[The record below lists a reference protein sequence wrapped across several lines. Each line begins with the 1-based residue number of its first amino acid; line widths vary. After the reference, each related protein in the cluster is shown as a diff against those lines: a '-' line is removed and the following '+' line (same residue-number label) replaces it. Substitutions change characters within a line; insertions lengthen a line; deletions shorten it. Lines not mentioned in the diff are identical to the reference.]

1 MNDRARIII
10 VEDDVPLARGIA
22 RHLTLDGHQVAL
34 APSAAEFRRIFRN
47 EGADLVLLDLNLGAD
62 DGLDLAR
69 ELAETTPVAVIIITG
84 RGDTDERIRGL
95 DAGADDYVTKP
106 FEAGELR
113 ARVRAVLRR
122 RHPATGAEG
131 RLRVG
136 AVVLDPVTRT
146 VHCDGGPQV
155 VELTETQ
162 AGILAQLMRHAGR
175 PVGRGDLMHRANWGP
190 GNRSADVHVGHIR
203 RKLEEA
209 GIDALVI
216 AAARGRGYCLY
227 LKGEAPDA
235 GAAEA
240 DPGEA
245 PGLDAD
251 G

>member
-1 MNDRARIII
+1 MNDSARIII

-22 RHLTLDGHQVAL
+22 RHLALDGHQIAL
-34 APSAAEFRRIFRN
+34 APSAAEFRRVFRN

-122 RHPATGAEG
+122 RRPATGPES

-136 AVVLDPVTRT
+136 TVTLDLATRT
-146 VHCDGGPQV
+146 VHCESGTQS

-162 AGILAQLMRHAGR
+162 AGILAQLMRHPGR
-175 PVGRGDLMHRANWGP
+175 PVGRGELMHRAHWGP

-209 GIDALVI
+209 GIDTLVL
-216 AAARGRGYCLY
+216 AAARGRGYCL
-227 LKGEAPDA
+227 LIKGEDA
-235 GAAEA
+235 QECAGDA
-240 DPGEA
+240 DPGA
-245 PGLDAD
+245 HPD

>member
-1 MNDRARIII
+1 MNDTARIII

-22 RHLTLDGHQVAL
+22 RHLALDGHQIAL
-34 APSAAEFRRIFRN
+34 APSAAEFRRVFRN

-69 ELAETTPVAVIIITG
+69 ELTETTPVAVIILTG

-122 RHPATGAEG
+122 RRPVTGPEG

-136 AVVLDPVTRT
+136 TVALDLATRT
-146 VHCDGGPQV
+146 VHCEGCPQT

-162 AGILAQLMRHAGR
+162 AGILAQLMRHPGR
-175 PVGRGDLMHRANWGP
+175 PVGRGDLMHRTHWGP
-190 GNRSADVHVGHIR
+190 GNRSADVHIGHIR

-216 AAARGRGYCLY
+216 AAARGRGYCLL
-227 LKGEAPDA
+227 LKGENAQ
-235 GAAEA
+235 ESTA
-240 DPGEA
+240 DPGTD
-245 PGLDAD
+245 PDA
-251 G
+251 

>member
-1 MNDRARIII
+1 MTDSTRIII

-22 RHLTLDGHQVAL
+22 RSLALDGHRTAL

-62 DGLDLAR
+62 DGMDLAR
-69 ELAETTPVAVIIITG
+69 ELAETTPVAVIILTG
-84 RGDTDERIRGL
+84 RADPDARIRGL

-122 RHPATGAEG
+122 RRPTLNPEG

-136 AVVLDPVTRT
+136 PVVLDLAVRE
-146 VHCDGGPQV
+146 VRSDGIAQA

-162 AGILAQLMRHAGR
+162 AGILAQLMRHVGR
-175 PVGRGDLMHRANWGP
+175 TVGRGDLLHRTNWGP
-190 GNRSADVHVGHIR
+190 NNRSADVHIGHIR

-216 AAARGRGYCLY
+216 SAARGRGYSLF
-227 LKGEAPDA
+227 LKGDEGAGEGPD
-235 GAAEA
+235 GVLE
-240 DPGEA
+240 DDVEG
-245 PGLDAD
+245 
-251 G
+251 